1 MVLVMADI
9 SQYSIHKATSITDN
23 QLDPYV
29 DMGIELDGSDY
40 FIQVE
45 PKFSGKPGWLSNELF
60 GTPRLVWVFIIFN
73 PDIIAD
79 PITDIK
85 GGMTLRV
92 PTKERLLAYF

>member
-1 MVLVMADI
+1 MTDI

-29 DMGIELDGSDY
+29 DMGIELDDSDY

-45 PKFSGKPGWLSNELF
+45 PKFSGKPGWLSNALF
-60 GTPRLVWVFIIFN
+60 GTPRLAWVFMIFN
-73 PDIIAD
+73 PSIISD
-79 PITDIK
+79 PITDNK
-85 GGMTLRV
+85 GGMNMRV

>member
-1 MVLVMADI
+1 MVLVMTDI

-29 DMGIELDGSDY
+29 DMGIELDDSDY

-60 GTPRLVWVFIIFN
+60 GTPRMAWVFMIFN
-73 PDIIAD
+73 PSIISD

-85 GGMTLRV
+85 DGMSLRV
-92 PTKERLLAYF
+92 TTKERLLAYF

>member
-1 MVLVMADI
+1 MSDI

-29 DMGIELDGSDY
+29 DMGIELDDSDY

-45 PKFSGKPGWLSNELF
+45 AKFAGKPGWLSNELF
-60 GTPRLVWVFIIFN
+60 GTPRLSWVFIIFN
-73 PDIIAD
+73 PDTITD